1 MNDSNNYQPNPD
13 FVSKTMKRV
22 YAYEASKKS
31 LLTKVEIYNVL
42 QRYVLALGGALFGI
56 LNATRVF

>member
-1 MNDSNNYQPNPD
+1 MKDNEEYQPAPD
-13 FVSKTMKRV
+13 FVKKTMRRI
-22 YAYEASKKS
+22 YDYEAARKTFLARDK
-31 LLTKVEIYNVL
+31 IYTLL